1 MKLNSQNRK
10 NKTNLKIV
18 VIGRMW
24 SRTVPEDGSA
34 DVLAEPKDKD
44 DVIVT
49 VNWYRVALQ
58 FSYASGQYHHIA
70 HGNIYETVKEGR
82 KML

>member
-1 MKLNSQNRK
+1 
-10 NKTNLKIV
+10 
-18 VIGRMW
+18 MW
-24 SRTVPEDGSA
+24 LPMWICRTVPEDGSA

-70 HGNIYETVKEGR
+70 HGNIYDTVKKKEEDVVIIICVCIN
-82 KML
+82 KAWSIC